1 MSFSGTVPT
10 SVSMKLKFPEFVP
23 QTDTTIEF
31 AIEEALLSVDDT
43 WIPEFM
49 TVAVMY
55 LAAHHVM
62 VAIARAESG
71 TGQRLKSESMDGM
84 SKTYD
89 NDTPRPDP
97 ADYTT
102 TSYGSRY
109 LEMLRSNVPGI
120 LMI

>member
-1 MSFSGTVPT
+1 MTFSGNVPT
-10 SVSMKLKFPEFVP
+10 AASMKLKFPEFVP
-23 QTDTTIEF
+23 QPDATLEF
-31 AIEEALLSVDDT
+31 AVEEALLSVDDT
-43 WIPEFM
+43 WMPEFM
-49 TVAVMY
+49 TPAVMY

-89 NDTPRPDP
+89 TDQVRPDP

-102 TSYGSRY
+102 TLYGSRY
-109 LEMLRSNVPGI
+109 LEMLRSNVPGVLLI
-120 LMI
+120 